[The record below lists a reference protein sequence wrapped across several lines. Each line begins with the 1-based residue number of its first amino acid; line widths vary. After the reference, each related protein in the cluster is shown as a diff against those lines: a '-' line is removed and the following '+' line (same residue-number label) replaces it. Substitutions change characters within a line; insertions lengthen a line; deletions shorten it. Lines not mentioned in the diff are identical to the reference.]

1 MDITISKPTIT
12 TLLTGGKYCP
22 SDINIVID
30 GSENI
35 LSENIVEGITILG
48 MTGTALTI
56 TPEQLE
62 ELSNL

>member
-1 MDITISKPTIT
+1 MDITIKTPQRT

-22 SDINIVID
+22 SDINIIID
-30 GSENI
+30 GGENI
-35 LSENIVEGITILG
+35 SSENIVEGITILG

-56 TPEQLE
+56 TPQQLE